1 MFIGEIT
8 EASSSNLRLNKI
20 MKSLKEILHEEKMIS
35 EDEIKDIQKE
45 YNTHNQK
52 LSTLEACTCGMM
64 YLCVG
69 DTIDLREIAKEI
81 N

>member
-1 MFIGEIT
+1 
-8 EASSSNLRLNKI
+8 
-20 MKSLKEILHEEKMIS
+20 MIS